1 MKSINSKTIL
11 VASAKSWIE
20 GDAIRQLEKTA
31 RLEGMLAAVGLPDLH
46 PGKGSPVGA
55 VFLSEKII
63 YPFIVGN
70 DVGCGMGLFTTSLK
84 ARKAKRDKW
93 RKKLSAFE
101 APWQGDARAWLLEK
115 GIDLPEY
122 EQACGTIGGGN
133 HFAEL
138 QRVETVY
145 DPSALKNMGVDQK
158 NLLLLVHSG
167 SRGLGDD
174 LLRRHT
180 ERFGAGGLL
189 EHSQEAIQYCASH
202 DTALKW
208 AQANRELIAERFLSQ
223 LNSDAQSLL
232 DVCHNSVTR
241 VEIEGEIRWLHR
253 KGAVPSNDG
262 PAVIPGSRGTLSYL
276 VCPTGDQKKNLWSL
290 AHGAG
295 RKWNRKSTRQRLKAK
310 YNAKALTQTLLGSTV
325 ICENRDLLYEEA
337 PDAYKK
343 IENVID
349 EMVTAGLI
357 KVIATLRPLITYKMR
372 KEK

>member
-1 MKSINSKTIL
+1 MKYLNQKTIL
-11 VASAKSWIE
+11 VSSDKSWIE

-31 RLEGMLAAVGLPDLH
+31 QLEGMLAAVGLPDLH

-55 VFLSEKII
+55 AFMSEKMI

-70 DVGCGMGLFTTSLK
+70 DIGCGMGLFATTLK

-93 RKKLSAFE
+93 CKKLSALE
-101 APWQGDARAWLLEK
+101 EPWLGDAGAWLLEK
-115 GIDLPEY
+115 GIDLPGY

-138 QRVETVY
+138 QMVETAY
-145 DPSALKNMGVDQK
+145 DPSTLKNMGMDQK

-167 SRGLGDD
+167 SRGVGDD

-180 ERFGAGGLL
+180 ERFGAGGLP
-189 EHSQEAIQYCASH
+189 EESRIATQYLASH
-202 DTALKW
+202 DIALKW
-208 AQANRELIAERFLSQ
+208 AKANRALIAERFLAQ
-223 LNSDAQSLL
+223 LNSDALPLL
-232 DVCHNSVTR
+232 DACHNSVAR

-253 KGAVPSNDG
+253 KGAAPSDDG
-262 PAVIPGSRGTLSYL
+262 PIVIPGSRGTLSYL

-295 RKWNRKSTRQRLKAK
+295 RKWNRTSTRQRLKAK
-310 YNAKALTQTLLGSTV
+310 YNAKALTQTALGNTV

-343 IENVID
+343 IENVIE
-349 EMVTAGLI
+349 EMVNAGLI

-372 KEK
+372 MEK